1 MTLSKNCRGTPHR
14 LHSIG
19 ADLTRLVPQWCGS
32 GKRILPGLMGLR
44 AGAKLDHDEFACRA
58 LQLQLFIPVT
68 DPRLLDEIGTR
79 LSEILA
85 QSPAADIEK
94 NARALLAAF
103 FDRFDL
109 VTRDD
114 FEVQKRVLERA
125 LARIAEL
132 ERHLGEIE
140 AREANDRP
148 PG

>member
-1 MTLSKNCRGTPHR
+1 ML
-14 LHSIG
+14 L
-19 ADLTRLVPQWCGS
+19 
-32 GKRILPGLMGLR
+32 
-44 AGAKLDHDEFACRA
+44 AGAKLDQDEFPLPARRTTG
-58 LQLQLFIPVT
+58 FNSVT
-68 DPRLLDEIGTR
+68 DPRLLDEIGAK

-85 QSPAADIEK
+85 KSPAADIER

-132 ERHLGEIE
+132 ELRLGETESGE
-140 AREANDRP
+140 ADGRP
-148 PG
+148 HR

>member
-1 MTLSKNCRGTPHR
+1 ML
-14 LHSIG
+14 L
-19 ADLTRLVPQWCGS
+19 
-32 GKRILPGLMGLR
+32 
-44 AGAKLDHDEFACRA
+44 AGAKLDQDEFLLPARRTTG
-58 LQLQLFIPVT
+58 FNPVS
-68 DPRLLDEIGTR
+68 DPRLLDEIGAK

-85 QSPAADIEK
+85 KSPAADIEK

-132 ERHLGEIE
+132 ERHLAEIE
-140 AREANDRP
+140 ASEIKDRT